1 MCQLAAYVG
10 DRPIAP
16 LLLRALEL
24 QEPLYAGH
32 ATGLGVIDSSVLRVV
47 KGSGPVARVRHA
59 TEIGSLEGS
68 AGIAHSRYNSSAR
81 DDPRFNAPEMSHPFL
96 NDDGS
101 LALMHNGTIYNYR
114 EHWERL
120 REVHP
125 FKSYVEEIDAITD
138 SEVAVHMLSDALAE
152 GKSMEAAFR
161 EVTPQLTGGF
171 LLAVITPDEPETV
184 WIANWYQPCVVA
196 VGDDEAMFCSSPIG
210 FHDIREELD
219 RVFEPPRNSILK
231 LTRGKVEITTM
242 DPGRRLYDWRMD
254 EGRAAD
260 VILGKVK
267 EMKEIDIQS
276 LFDVL
281 NPEGWAEAFG
291 VTPESFRKEYRQGF
305 RHVNEY
311 FDFMDKLV
319 ASGFLKEKI
328 DLRTE
333 GGYPE
338 TPRASYSLA

>member
-32 ATGLGVIDSSVLRVV
+32 ATGLGVIDEDVLRVV
-47 KGSGPVARVRHA
+47 KDSGPVARVRHA
-59 TEIGSLEGS
+59 TEIGSLEGT

-152 GKSMEAAFR
+152 GKSMEEAFR

-171 LLAVITPDEPETV
+171 LLAAITPDEPETV

-267 EMKEIDIQS
+267 EMKEVGIQS